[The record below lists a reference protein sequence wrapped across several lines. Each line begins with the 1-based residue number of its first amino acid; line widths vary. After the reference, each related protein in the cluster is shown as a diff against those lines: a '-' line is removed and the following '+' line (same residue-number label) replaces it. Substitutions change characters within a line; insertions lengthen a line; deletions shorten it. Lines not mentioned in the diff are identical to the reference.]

1 MRLRW
6 IGGFLAVLL
15 LCGIA
20 AANTVLINSA
30 PGKSISVV
38 GQPSYTTT
46 VAIGLHPSWQ
56 PNFVDAVWI
65 SYDQTGYGGSV
76 FQPYAGTSVVATVT
90 DTFTTTG
97 GHLNLEV
104 WSDDTAGVYLDGNL
118 LWPPVFTQSTCSGQ
132 PIGCLPQDSFKLV
145 NYAIGAGQHTLTFD
159 MYQVGTGT
167 DTTSNPF
174 GLLYRGTA
182 TPEPASLVLLGCGI
196 LGLAGLRRRL

>member
-20 AANTVLINSA
+20 AANTVLINSTA
-30 PGKSISVV
+30 GKNISVV

-65 SYDQTGYGGSV
+65 SYDQTGYGGSH
-76 FQPYAGTSVVATVT
+76 FQPYAGTNVVATVT
-90 DTFTTTG
+90 ETFNSTA

-118 LWPPVFTQSTCSGQ
+118 LGPPVFTQSTCSGQ

-145 NYAIGAGQHTLTFD
+145 NYAIGAGPHTLTFD
-159 MYQVGTGT
+159 MY
-167 DTTSNPF
+167 
-174 GLLYRGTA
+174 
-182 TPEPASLVLLGCGI
+182 
-196 LGLAGLRRRL
+196 